1 MSDPSTR
8 RIELTAEAL
17 ALREF
22 QASII
27 EATDPGTHAIEY
39 AMHGWAVFPLRGK
52 APAIGNPHPKGSRER
67 ETCKGECGLN
77 GHGVLDASTDIEA
90 VIAWWSGRYAGCNIG
105 GRVPESMFVL
115 DLDPRKNGLESLA
128 ALRHRYG
135 ALPDTLT
142 TLTGRGD
149 GGWHRFYRRP
159 PGKLSAANLG
169 PGIDI
174 KTSAGYVVL
183 PPSIH
188 PDTGKPYVRVDAP
201 VAAPPP
207 WLVRLLRP
215 ETQNTQHTQHTQLRG
230 DYHGESIADA
240 FCAEHTWSDVLT
252 PHRWTSTSRE
262 PNADGAKWCHPTHT
276 SEWSATIRH
285 GCLFVYSPNT
295 PFDVTEQSDPHG
307 YTRFRAYAVLE
318 HGGDLR
324 AAAKHLAQTR
334 RGAA

>member
-1 MSDPSTR
+1 VTDPSTR
-8 RIELTAEAL
+8 RIELAAEAL
-17 ALREF
+17 AIQQF

-39 AMHGWAVFPLRGK
+39 AMHGWPVFPLRGK
-52 APAIGNPHPKGSRER
+52 APAIPKRLGGNA
-67 ETCKGECGLN
+67 
-77 GHGVLDASTDIEA
+77 VLDATTDIEA
-90 VIAWWSGRYAGCNIG
+90 VIAWWSGRDAGANIG

-128 ALRHRYG
+128 TLRHRYG

-159 PGKLSAANLG
+159 PGTLSDKLLG

-174 KTSAGYVVL
+174 KTSSGYVVL

-201 VAAPPP
+201 VAAPPY
-207 WLVRLLRP
+207 WLVQLITPQTRSQP
-215 ETQNTQHTQHTQLRG
+215 AHYAQHAQLRG
-230 DYHGESIADA
+230 DYQGEPIADA
-240 FCAEHTWSDVLT
+240 FTNEHTWYDVLT
-252 PHRWTSTSRE
+252 PHGWTSTGRH
-262 PNADGAKWCHPTHT
+262 PNADGAKWRHPTAT
-276 SEWSATIRH
+276 SAWSATIRH
-285 GCLFVYSPNT
+285 GLLFVYSPNT
-295 PFDVTEQSDPHG
+295 DFDVTEQSDPHG
-307 YTRFRAYAVLE
+307 YTRFKAYAVLE
-318 HGGDLR
+318 HGGDMS
-324 AAAKHLAQTR
+324 AAARHLAQTR